1 MNIQNY
7 QRFCC
12 EQKDFGV
19 FWLIESIWTIPG
31 YPIFEDNS
39 QIQTMSSNFRSPPT
53 ASGWERPRSLT
64 TSTGSWKTSCPDAQ
78 TSTFCRL
85 KPMGLRI
92 AKYLSLYIYT
102 VYIYTVYIYT
112 VYIYI
117 YIYIHTIYIYTLYI
131 SLPHIYPYM
140 VIFTRNMTQTWYIHT
155 ISLEYMWWWN
165 HEMCLSHSWYFC
177 CLLHPDLWRHQSIQR
192 LRMTRSRTKAIP
204 GYWATS
210 DMPRLLE
217 LKMTLLWDSLWRTSY
232 FIFFSRQVL
241 FFFLGSWFSA
251 FMLFCF
257 SCFSACLLCFS
268 AFLLFLLLCL
278 STSLLFCFSAFLLLC
293 LSTSLLFCFSAFLL
307 LCLSTS
313 LLFCFS
319 AFLLLCFL
327 LFLLFAFP
335 ASLPVMLLCFS
346 GLPASFLFCF
356 SAFLLLPFYFYCST
370 FFFFS
375 HVFLLLYFLL
385 LCFSASCLYCLLFF
399 FLFFCFIFSCLYP
412 KWNPNDPR
420 WHPEKP

>member
-92 AKYLSLYIYT
+92 AKYLSLYIY
-102 VYIYTVYIYT
+102 IYT

-117 YIYIHTIYIYTLYI
+117 LYIYILYIYTHYI
-131 SLPHIYPYM
+131 YTHYIYHCHIYIHIWWYSPETWPKHGIYTLFLWSTCDDEIM
-140 VIFTRNMTQTWYIHT
+140 KCVFPILDIFAACCILICDAISPSKDSEWHGQGLRQSPGIGQHQT
-155 ISLEYMWWWN
+155 
-165 HEMCLSHSWYFC
+165 C
-177 CLLHPDLWRHQSIQR
+177 
-192 LRMTRSRTKAIP
+192 P
-204 GYWATS
+204 GYWNS
-210 DMPRLLE
+210 R
-217 LKMTLLWDSLWRTSY
+217 WH
-232 FIFFSRQVL
+232 FFGIVYGGRVIL
-241 FFFLGSWFSA
+241 FFFRGRFCFFWVPGSLLLCFSA
-251 FMLFCF
+251 FPAF
-257 SCFSACLLCFS
+257 LLVYS

-293 LSTSLLFCFSAFLL
+293 LSTSLLFCFCFSA
-307 LCLSTS
+307 S
-313 LLFCFS
+313 LLVYFS
-319 AFLLLCFL
+319 AFLLLCFSAFCFSCFL
-327 LFLLFAFP
+327 LFLL
-335 ASLPVMLLCFS
+335 LCPS
-346 GLPASFLFCF
+346 
-356 SAFLLLPFYFYCST
+356 
-370 FFFFS
+370 
-375 HVFLLLYFLL
+375 
-385 LCFSASCLYCLLFF
+385 CFSASLVYLLLFF
-399 FLFFCFIFSCLYP
+399 SASLLFCFCLSTSTVLLFFL
-412 KWNPNDPR
+412 
-420 WHPEKP
+420 